1 MHRDRELSLA
11 ISIELNGI
19 ADLELKKEME
29 GVIRDCIG
37 DRPMKEDWKVQVRA
51 SFGHCQV
58 TVKSPNQT
66 RERIFFD
73 DIHALPEK
81 IRNWLESYPFK

>member
-29 GVIRDCIG
+29 GIIRDCIG
-37 DRPMKEDWKVQVRA
+37 DRPMEEDWKVQIRA
-51 SFGHCQV
+51 SFGHCKV
-58 TVKSPNQT
+58 TVKAPTQT
-66 RERIFFD
+66 RERMFFD
-73 DIHALPEK
+73 DIHVLPEK
-81 IRNWLESYPFK
+81 IRSWLESYPFR

>member
-1 MHRDRELSLA
+1 MA

-19 ADLELKKEME
+19 SDLEIKNRIQ

-37 DRPMKEDWKVQVRA
+37 VRPMEEDWKVQICA
-51 SFGHCQV
+51 QFGHCQV
-58 TVKSPNQT
+58 TVKAPTQR
-66 RERIFFD
+66 RERMFFD

-81 IRNWLESYPFK
+81 IRSWLESYPFT

>member
-1 MHRDRELSLA
+1 LA

-19 ADLELKKEME
+19 SDPFIKEKVE
-29 GVIRDCIG
+29 RVIRDCIG
-37 DRPMKEDWKVQVRA
+37 DRPTVEDWEIQIRA

-58 TVKSPNQT
+58 TVKAPNQT
-66 RERIFFD
+66 RERMFFD

-81 IRNWLESYPFK
+81 IRTWLESYPFR